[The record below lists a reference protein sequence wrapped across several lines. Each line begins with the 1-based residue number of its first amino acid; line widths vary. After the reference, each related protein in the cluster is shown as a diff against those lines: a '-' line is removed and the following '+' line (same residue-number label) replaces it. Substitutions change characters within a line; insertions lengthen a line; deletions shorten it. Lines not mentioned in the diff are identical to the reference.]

1 MRRMW
6 NKNSIGNDG
15 GKKVEK
21 EAEQD
26 KAVKLNGLV
35 MGG

>member
-1 MRRMW
+1 MMGAKRW
-6 NKNSIGNDG
+6 K
-15 GKKVEK
+15 K